1 MFNKILKWVIKTL
14 FIIIYLEITC
24 LNIWQLIQQTY

>member
-1 MFNKILKWVIKTL
+1 MFKKILKWVIKTL

-24 LNIWQLIQQTY
+24 LSIWQLIQTY